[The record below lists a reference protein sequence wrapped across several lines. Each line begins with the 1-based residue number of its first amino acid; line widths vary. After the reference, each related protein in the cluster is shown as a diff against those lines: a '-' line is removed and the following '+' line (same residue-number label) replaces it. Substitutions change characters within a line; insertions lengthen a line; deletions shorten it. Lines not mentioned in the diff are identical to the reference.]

1 MSNGNIDSV
10 FISFGD
16 GTKDTI
22 ILGNGSFGHTYQ
34 SYGLYTVEMEVIS
47 SLGCYYSNTFTDFIT
62 VYPVPDANFNAS
74 PMPVSMFDPTVH
86 LTDISTGN
94 IDQYQWVM
102 PGANPPYSS
111 LQSPKITYPQ
121 GETGV
126 YPITLY
132 VTTEYGCTDSITKN
146 VEVINDVRLFAP
158 NTFTPDGDEFNQT
171 WKFYASGIDE
181 YNFELLI
188 FNRWGEI
195 IWESRDPEARWDGTY
210 NGSYV
215 QQGVYTWVIRTKDKI
230 NDNKYVYNGFINLMK

>member
-1 MSNGNIDSV
+1 
-10 FISFGD
+10 
-16 GTKDTI
+16 
-22 ILGNGSFGHTYQ
+22 
-34 SYGLYTVEMEVIS
+34 
-47 SLGCYYSNTFTDFIT
+47 
-62 VYPVPDANFNAS
+62 
-74 PMPVSMFDPTVH
+74 MPVSMFDPTVH

-146 VEVINDVRLFAP
+146 VEVINDVMLFAP

-171 WKFYASGIDE
+171 WKVYIQGIDD
-181 YNFELLI
+181 YSFHLQI
-188 FNRWGEI
+188 YNRWGELI
-195 IWESRDPEARWDGTY
+195 FESYDRDFGWDGTF
-210 NGSYV
+210 NGKIVQSGSYTWTISARDLYNDKK
-215 QQGVYTWVIRTKDKI
+215 YTF
-230 NDNKYVYNGFINLMK
+230 NGHVSILR